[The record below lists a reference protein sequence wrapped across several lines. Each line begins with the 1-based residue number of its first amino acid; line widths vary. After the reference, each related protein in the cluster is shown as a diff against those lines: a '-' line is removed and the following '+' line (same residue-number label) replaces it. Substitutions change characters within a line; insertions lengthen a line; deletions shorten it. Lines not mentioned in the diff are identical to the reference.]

1 MENSVYSRTLQLD
14 DKWKNHFPRMS
25 RLDIEL
31 TERCNNSCIHCYI
44 NLPANDVAAKARELS
59 TEDIKGIIRESA
71 SMECLT
77 VRFTGG
83 ESLLREDFEELY
95 LFTRKNGFKVVI
107 FTNATLITPD
117 LVKLFARIPPLE
129 KIEITVYGMRRNS
142 YESVTRVSGSYE
154 SAWRG
159 ISLLLE
165 NRIPFIVKGA
175 LLPPNLCE
183 IEEFEAWAATIPWMD
198 EPPSYSMSMFFDFR
212 CRRIQDKNQLIK
224 SLRLTPENA
233 LAILAR
239 DKERY
244 IDDMK
249 GLFSRFT
256 FPPGEKLFLC
266 GAGLHSGCAD
276 AYGCFQ
282 PCLMLRH
289 PDTVYSL
296 KDGSLNDA
304 MTNFFPKVREMKAT
318 NLGYLA
324 RCARCFLRELCEQ
337 CPAKSWMEYGTLDT
351 PVEYLCEVTHAQARF
366 LNLIEENEMAWNVKN
381 WKERLKRFTKGK

>member
-198 EPPSYSMSMFFDFR
+198 EPPSYSMFFDFR

>member
-154 SAWRG
+154 SAWRR

-198 EPPSYSMSMFFDFR
+198 EPPSYSMFFDFR